1 MKLSDAAEAARKV
14 GALLAGGKF
23 EKLNGHCIQDIET
36 WDDADEAAA
45 QAIASRVLSQQSI
58 VAHGDD
64 AQLLAGTML
73 ALLQKPALYNSATAL
88 LNAALDDSFLRDPIW
103 GATLPHQHMVLTERA
118 AEAKARKA
126 ATKPAKGKKA
136 GKKK

>member
-14 GALLAGGKF
+14 GGLLAGGKF

-64 AQLLAGTML
+64 AQLLAGATL
-73 ALLQKPALYNSATAL
+73 ALLQKPSLYDAATSL
-88 LNAALDDSFLRDPIW
+88 LNAALDDSFIRDPIW
-103 GATLPHQHMVLTERA
+103 GATLPHAQMILAARA
-118 AEAKARKA
+118 ADEKAKKA
-126 ATKPAKGKKA
+126 AARPARGKA
-136 GKKK
+136 KKRR